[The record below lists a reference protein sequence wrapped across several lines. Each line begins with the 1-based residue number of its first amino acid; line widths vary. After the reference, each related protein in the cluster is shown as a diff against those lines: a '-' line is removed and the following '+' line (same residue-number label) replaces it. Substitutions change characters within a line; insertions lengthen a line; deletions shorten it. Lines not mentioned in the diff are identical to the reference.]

1 MTIGHFYYHEAA
13 QTSSTLMGIHALL
26 LAILH
31 MQETMQGHLSFVR
44 HLCTMQ
50 FLFKILYIHP
60 PSLLCFDGLNKLR
73 RTCRNV
79 PMSTCK
85 ILYSADPS
93 NYHGIALLSTICKL
107 LEKIMHPDFEPMELP
122 PKYSYCKVASTQG
135 TVACT
140 GYSCLHTAFIFQETI
155 SH

>member
-50 FLFKILYIHP
+50 FLFKILYYYYALMVSINSGEPVETYRCPLVKYCTVQTH
-60 PSLLCFDGLNKLR
+60 L
-73 RTCRNV
+73 TI
-79 PMSTCK
+79 M
-85 ILYSADPS
+85 
-93 NYHGIALLSTICKL
+93 ALLSSQQSAN
-107 LEKIMHPDFEPMELP
+107 
-122 PKYSYCKVASTQG
+122 Y
-135 TVACT
+135 
-140 GYSCLHTAFIFQETI
+140 
-155 SH
+155 